1 LLCARKIPLAFD
13 RFARSCRLYFA
24 MPDKNTNDF
33 RVSNGPVVRGKAEQP
48 ARPFDLPDVIEL
60 PPLTGAPLLFA
71 VARDPRTI
79 FTYWNIDWA
88 SIFETTAPVDRQVH
102 LRVYRDD
109 GTEETSAT
117 AEPMSGNCY
126 LTVSGPRGR
135 YRVEI
140 GYYQPEHQWNSVV
153 RSEEVTMPP
162 DQISDNAAIDLA
174 TIPFHLTFQRLI
186 DLFRQSNGDAL
197 AELISR
203 LQKKVLTEED
213 RALLTPQEWE
223 ILQAMN
229 LSLDQI
235 EAERRPFVTPL
246 NGAALRRRAEAV
258 LGFGGSSPGGG
269 FGDSSWS

>member
-1 LLCARKIPLAFD
+1 MA
-13 RFARSCRLYFA
+13 
-24 MPDKNTNDF
+24 DKSTNDF
-33 RVSNGPVVRGKAEQP
+33 RVANGPVVRGKAEQP
-48 ARPFDLPDVIEL
+48 VRPFDLPDVIEL

-88 SIFETTAPVDRQVH
+88 SIFETTAPVDRQIH

-109 GTEETSAT
+109 GTEETSAA

-126 LTVSGPRGR
+126 LPVSRPRGT

-140 GYYQPEHQWNSVV
+140 GYYQPENQWHSVV

-162 DQISDNAAIDLA
+162 DQIADNAAIDVA

-203 LQKKVLTEED
+203 LQKRALTAEES
-213 RALLTPQEWE
+213 ALLTPQEWE

-235 EAERRPFVTPL
+235 EVERRPFLAHL
-246 NGAALRRRAEAV
+246 NGPALRRRAEEV
-258 LGFGGSSPGGG
+258 LGFGASSPKRG
-269 FGDSSWS
+269 FGESSWS